1 MAESTLERTLD
12 SLTTGNR
19 DVVRR
24 VIVVAS
30 PGDGSASIA
39 ERYAGVEVL
48 RTRERA
54 SAGRARNLGRRAA
67 GDSSYI
73 LFLDA
78 DCSLAAGSAR
88 ALLEACDRESLAAA
102 GSPIRSSSNA
112 AVAWIRHLLEFK
124 DFEAGV
130 VSRWPWMLPSA
141 ALLCRTEAFDRAGG
155 FPDLW
160 PGEDLVF
167 CERLR
172 VAGLRV
178 RRVESTAVTH
188 EHPRGVARM
197 LIHQFRLG
205 RTSAVARR
213 VTGMQGFEFV
223 RHPWAIPML
232 FGARLWRSIAWVMRE
247 RPRDIGRLA
256 AYFPL
261 VVAGL
266 VSWTFGFARGA
277 LREDGVGGAEGA
289 WRGV

>member
-1 MAESTLERTLD
+1 MAEATLERTLE
-12 SLTTGNR
+12 SLTVGNR
-19 DVVRR
+19 GAVRR

-39 ERYAGVEVL
+39 ERYAGVEVV
-48 RTRERA
+48 RTRTRA

-67 GDSSYI
+67 GDPSYI

-78 DCSLAAGSAR
+78 DCSLAPGNVR
-88 ALLEACDRESLAAA
+88 ALLEACEHEALAAA
-102 GSPIRSSSNA
+102 GSPIRSSSNT

-124 DFEAGV
+124 DFEAGS

-178 RRVESTAVTH
+178 RRVETTTVTH
-188 EHPRGVARM
+188 EHPRGVGRM
-197 LIHQFRLG
+197 LTHQFRLG

-223 RHPWAIPML
+223 RHPWAIPAL
-232 FGARLWRSIAWVMRE
+232 FGARLWRSVAWVVRE

-266 VSWTFGFARGA
+266 MSWTFGFARGA
-277 LREDGVGGAEGA
+277 LRGGGVGSAEGA